1 MKCGPRSPTETAT
14 RVERDAV
21 APADRARPG
30 GDSRPG
36 AAGTKWADRA
46 IRPRQERD
54 ARSAVRRARA
64 VEKRCAVPPAGP
76 GRHSAVGGR
85 NEAVLARGRCPRVA
99 RGPSGRTSR
108 SGRPASD
115 RPSGREGEPPTRHR
129 RGATPPSSVRCKSAR
144 DARLGGAGSPAA
156 RRAKEQTR
164 SSPDG
169 GEHPTAAS
177 GGRRAACS
185 EQRMRRRRTAG
196 STASDRRP
204 RRRKGAD
211 EPSRHYRW
219 LAPRFGRRA
228 AKEWPVDSRC
238 ASPAPIT
245 RKRLRTASR
254 ARR

>member
-1 MKCGPRSPTETAT
+1 MP
-14 RVERDAV
+14 
-21 APADRARPG
+21 
-30 GDSRPG
+30 
-36 AAGTKWADRA
+36 WH
-46 IRPRQERD
+46 
-54 ARSAVRRARA
+54 RRI
-64 VEKRCAVPPAGP
+64 GP
-76 GRHSAVGGR
+76 GRAGTPGLGPRGRSGPIGPSDPGRSATP
-85 NEAVLARGRCPRVA
+85 EARSEARGRSRRDVPCRLSGRGATPLSTAKRRCRRAAIGAQGVA

-156 RRAKEQTR
+156 RRAKERTW

-185 EQRMRRRRTAG
+185 DQRMRRRRTTG
-196 STASDRRP
+196 SSASDRRP
-204 RRRKGAD
+204 RRRKGPD

>member
-1 MKCGPRSPTETAT
+1 MRTPIAHGDGDPGRTRRRSTGGSGPPG
-14 RVERDAV
+14 RDSW
-21 APADRARPG
+21 PGIGGRAGPSG
-30 GDSRPG
+30 P
-36 AAGTKWADRA
+36 W
-46 IRPRQERD
+46 RPRQERD
-54 ARSAVRRARA
+54 VRSAVRRARA

-156 RRAKEQTR
+156 RRAEEQTR

-204 RRRKGAD
+204 RRREGAD

-219 LAPRFGRRA
+219 LGPLFRSEGGERVARRLA
-228 AKEWPVDSRC
+228 VR